1 MPQRPDTA
9 IVPKICEKPGYCL
22 RSQLYGGIDLDYRFA
37 QVQCGAS
44 PNWESGAACSKITR
58 PFSATLP
65 DGTIVIMGEGLHVN
79 VAGRNVDLQRLETE
93 LRRMMES
100 GSLSSALS
108 AKTSGYN
115 RAALAEA
122 REKVG
127 EYLKNNPN
135 ATKADIIAT
144 VKAHRDEIRQH
155 VVNL

>member
-1 MPQRPDTA
+1 
-9 IVPKICEKPGYCL
+9 
-22 RSQLYGGIDLDYRFA
+22 
-37 QVQCGAS
+37 
-44 PNWESGAACSKITR
+44 
-58 PFSATLP
+58 
-65 DGTIVIMGEGLHVN
+65 MGEGLHVS
-79 VAGRNVDLQRLETE
+79 VAGRDVDLQRLETE